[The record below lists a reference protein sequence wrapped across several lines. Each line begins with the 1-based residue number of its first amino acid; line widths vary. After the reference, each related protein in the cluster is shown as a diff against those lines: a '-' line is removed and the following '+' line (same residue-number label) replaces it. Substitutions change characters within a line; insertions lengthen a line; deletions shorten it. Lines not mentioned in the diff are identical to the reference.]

1 LGCPDVF
8 YCESYSSTQAVASV
22 IVSTSSFNILRD
34 GNPMVKPLS
43 DRIAEI
49 KARKEKLA
57 AQLNT
62 LSAKAKT
69 EARKNDTRRKIVVGA
84 AMLTAIEKDEDLA
97 RVVRKVLTRFI
108 SRDRDRSVV
117 ADLLGP
123 SPAPPGDASAVP
135 TVAAQP
141 AAGSL
146 PPA

>member
-1 LGCPDVF
+1 
-8 YCESYSSTQAVASV
+8 
-22 IVSTSSFNILRD
+22 
-34 GNPMVKPLS
+34 MVKPLS
-43 DRIAEI
+43 DRIAEM

-135 TVAAQP
+135 TVAAQL